1 MKPFALTTVL
11 RHRKSLEEQAIYSLV
26 KAREA
31 EQEAQRQ
38 VQEEE
43 AILASLL
50 ETFSREQS
58 LGIEVVKLAQFEQR
72 IDLIAEQVAASKLLL
87 QLKKTD
93 VNRAQNFLISKSKDR
108 KIMETLQQKQDDSW
122 QQYLNQKE
130 TATLD
135 EIAVIFHIDKNKE

>member
-11 RHRKSLEEQAIYSLV
+11 RHRKNLEEQAIYSLV

-50 ETFSREQS
+50 ETFSKEQAM
-58 LGIEVVKLAQFEQR
+58 GIEVVKLAQFEQR
-72 IDLIAEQVAASKLLL
+72 IDLIEEQVAAAKLLL

-122 QQYLNQKE
+122 QQHLNQKE